1 MTTGRATCSTRS
13 PGSSKS
19 SAWSAPRRSSAA
31 FEAVSRPRWRG
42 PGWPPL
48 RPAWRAFAPPISDS
62 RPRSGWG
69 EPTPPR
75 SCQKIVVPSP
85 TMATW
90 CKPAADDRK
99 IWRMPFA
106 RLAAGNPVSAGEFP
120 PLPVNSRFARF
131 NSRFDGK
138 NSRFLIHGNCLAT
151 PFFPREYFRENRRFR
166 GQNPK
171 ISRLFA
177 VLREFCCRSGRR
189 DASLG
194 ASAPGQLATRPV
206 PSMTASQSSTLRST
220 GWIMTCCTPASP

>member
-42 PGWPPL
+42 PDCPPL

-62 RPRSGWG
+62 RPRSGRG
-69 EPTPPR
+69 KPTPPR
-75 SCQKIVVPSP
+75 SCQKIVVPSA

-138 NSRFLIHGNCLAT
+138 NSRFLVHGNCLAT
-151 PFFPREYFRENRRFR
+151 LSFRENIFARIDGFEGKTRKFPGYSRFYGNSAAAAAGAARPSAARRRVNWRR
-166 GQNPK
+166 G
-171 ISRLFA
+171 RC
-177 VLREFCCRSGRR
+177 LR
-189 DASLG
+189 
-194 ASAPGQLATRPV
+194 
-206 PSMTASQSSTLRST
+206 
-220 GWIMTCCTPASP
+220 